1 MFKMFGGQ
9 VKTYLKLNKIFRQGY
24 LPSRGGEKY
33 FLCNLRKK
41 GKKTFNYNND
51 VMHTKGDFLYEDY
64 AGITNCFE
72 HACFNLKNEH
82 LINFNIDDL
91 EDFFSLPELADE
103 ELSRVEM
110 FDRIQKTIQKTGLKV
125 KKCKEKLEE
134 NEWNVAMYVSQ
145 YNIDVHFLLQEKDGS
160 WSGKFGQSRKV
171 DYYSILPLKVQGV
184 FEDYNLFKVF
194 TIENP
199 YIITKT
205 KE

>member
-1 MFKMFGGQ
+1 MFKMFGGL

-41 GKKTFNYNND
+41 KEKTFNYNPD
-51 VMHTKGDFLYEDY
+51 VMHPKGDFLYEDY
-64 AGITNCFE
+64 ASITNCFE
-72 HACFNLKNEH
+72 HACFNLKNEQ

-110 FDRIQKTIQKTGLKV
+110 FDRVQKTIQKTGLKV
-125 KKCKEKLEE
+125 KKCKEKLKE

-199 YIITKT
+199 YINIKT

>member
-1 MFKMFGGQ
+1 MR
-9 VKTYLKLNKIFRQGY
+9 TYLKLKKIFKQGY
-24 LPSRGGEKY
+24 IPSRDGMEYSCTSSKN
-33 FLCNLRKK
+33 FA
-41 GKKTFNYNND
+41 
-51 VMHTKGDFLYEDY
+51 E
-64 AGITNCFE
+64 ITNCFE

-91 EDFFSLPELADE
+91 EDFFSLPALANDTLTRE
-103 ELSRVEM
+103 EM
-110 FDRIQKTIQKTGLKV
+110 FEEVKKAIQTIGLKV
-125 KKCKEKLEE
+125 KKCKEELKA

-145 YNIDVHFLLQEKDGS
+145 NDIDVHFLLQEKDGS

-171 DYYSILPLKVQGV
+171 DCYSILPLKLQGV

-199 YIITKT
+199 YINIKT